1 MRSRRKFLD
10 INGFAP
16 VHLPTST
23 YYTDAQAK
31 SDKMKCTIEDDIFK
45 NLHLLSDPLKKNL
58 ADSVITGETMKKNPV
73 ETKERKTHE
82 AVKPPTAQR
91 TDYYPSLSG
100 ITSFFS
106 GVFNIMGTIFQKRTS
121 SPVSQYYD
129 CFDNEYKDQMAPPM
143 FWQPSNFEVR
153 NKNESDMLFGSTND
167 SRTNLDVEMNSEC
180 KVAVA
185 QCEEK
190 LNQVRSLLC
199 KKNDQNV
206 PKARGSPRK
215 PRKAFV
221 EAGSVEESFEDA
233 LSESVLSL
241 ANDTFVECCAPFK
254 IHDESLI
261 QSDAPR
267 IKTDIY
273 ITENMNIPKNLPEE
287 TESKTT
293 EVKQNLNTENL
304 SNSEIEISVT
314 KTKDE
319 LVSSCEDK
327 LNKIKELL
335 RSRHCKTPKNS
346 EPIPISTGNKIETLF
361 GNEMN
366 SSDLL
371 TSSNSQD
378 SDHFNEI
385 TGRFNSSS
393 VDSED
398 SFQIVFTDS
407 PRKCR
412 RRIPSDCESEDSFI
426 VFEES
431 PDCCYTS
438 NEVFGEEILGDDSSD
453 SDSDVDDDSGCGVQC
468 KLSPSLSR
476 TFGNLADD
484 SLYDQ
489 DVVDSA
495 SVSSPSTT
503 TPWLEKT
510 GLLLDEDRKSERKM
524 KPTKRVHFS
533 TEPPKVHI
541 MRVWAFAARQ
551 ARAGHWER
559 HALDRERFKRR
570 IADVE
575 MAISWVLKPQHR
587 TRVVFQRFRPW
598 WNAQKRKE
606 LAEKKEAEEAEKRRM
621 IEGENNASD
630 EILNNCDK
638 SIPEVVENR
647 SNDPNLNQVETKNVV
662 NVDNNITQEVKIS
675 QNIVN
680 IDNTTKLSQN
690 QNYRDQNVNTQVND
704 SYEKI
709 DKISDINDSKTI
721 KSNDES
727 LMKNGLLIKNCCID
741 T

>member
-1 MRSRRKFLD
+1 MNSFSSSHMRSRRKYLD
-10 INGFAP
+10 INGFAS

-23 YYTDAQAK
+23 YCTDAQAK
-31 SDKMKCTIEDDIFK
+31 SDKMKCTIEDDILK
-45 NLHLLSDPLKKNL
+45 NLHLLPDPLKKNL
-58 ADSVITGETMKKNPV
+58 ADSVITGETMRKNAV
-73 ETKERKTHE
+73 EIKERKTHE
-82 AVKPPTAQR
+82 AVKPPTGQR

-106 GVFNIMGTIFQKRTS
+106 GVFNIMGTIFQKRTN

-129 CFDNEYKDQMAPPM
+129 CFDNEHDDQMAPPM
-143 FWQPSNFEVR
+143 FWQPSKFEVR
-153 NKNESDMLFGSTND
+153 NKIESDMPFGSTND
-167 SRTNLDVEMNSEC
+167 SSTNLDVEMNSEC
-180 KVAVA
+180 KAAVA

-190 LNQVRSLLC
+190 LNQLKS
-199 KKNDQNV
+199 
-206 PKARGSPRK
+206 SPRK

-233 LSESVLSL
+233 FSESVLSL
-241 ANDTFVECCAPFK
+241 ANDSFVECSAPFK
-254 IHDESLI
+254 SHNELLI

-267 IKTDIY
+267 IKTNLY
-273 ITENMNIPKNLPEE
+273 IMENMNITKNLPEE
-287 TESKTT
+287 IESEKTT

-304 SNSEIEISVT
+304 SNGEIEIPVT

-319 LVSSCEDK
+319 IISSCEDK
-327 LNKIKELL
+327 LNKIKKLL
-335 RSRHCKTPKNS
+335 QSGHCKTSKNS
-346 EPIPISTGNKIETLF
+346 KPIPISTENKIETLF

-371 TSSNSQD
+371 TSSNSED

-398 SFQIVFTDS
+398 SFQIVFKDS

-431 PDCCYTS
+431 PDSCYTS
-438 NEVFGEEILGDDSSD
+438 NEVFGEEILGNDSSD
-453 SDSDVDDDSGCGVQC
+453 SDSDSDSDIDDDSGCGVQC

-476 TFGNLADD
+476 TFGNLTDD

-495 SVSSPSTT
+495 PVSSPSTT

-510 GLLLDEDRKSERKM
+510 GLLLDGKSEKK

-559 HALDRERFKRR
+559 HALDRERFRRR

-587 TRVVFQRFRPW
+587 TRIVFQRFMPW

-606 LAEKKEAEEAEKRRM
+606 LAEKKETEEAEKRRM
-621 IEGENNASD
+621 IEEVKNNASD
-630 EILNNCDK
+630 ESLNNCDQ

-647 SNDPNLNQVETKNVV
+647 SNNKDLNQDETTIVV
-662 NVDNNITQEVKIS
+662 NENADNNITQEVEIS

-680 IDNTTKLSQN
+680 IDDTTKLSQN

-709 DKISDINDSKTI
+709 DKISDINDSI
-721 KSNDES
+721 AVKSNEES
-727 LMKNGLLIKNCCID
+727 LMKNELLIKNCCID

>member
-1 MRSRRKFLD
+1 M
-10 INGFAP
+10 
-16 VHLPTST
+16 
-23 YYTDAQAK
+23 
-31 SDKMKCTIEDDIFK
+31 
-45 NLHLLSDPLKKNL
+45 
-58 ADSVITGETMKKNPV
+58 
-73 ETKERKTHE
+73 
-82 AVKPPTAQR
+82 
-91 TDYYPSLSG
+91 
-100 ITSFFS
+100 
-106 GVFNIMGTIFQKRTS
+106 
-121 SPVSQYYD
+121 
-129 CFDNEYKDQMAPPM
+129 
-143 FWQPSNFEVR
+143 
-153 NKNESDMLFGSTND
+153 
-167 SRTNLDVEMNSEC
+167 
-180 KVAVA
+180 
-185 QCEEK
+185 
-190 LNQVRSLLC
+190 
-199 KKNDQNV
+199 
-206 PKARGSPRK
+206 
-215 PRKAFV
+215 
-221 EAGSVEESFEDA
+221 EESFEDA
-233 LSESVLSL
+233 FSESVLSL

-267 IKTDIY
+267 IKTDVY
-273 ITENMNIPKNLPEE
+273 VTENMNITKNLPEE

-304 SNSEIEISVT
+304 SNGVIEISVT

-335 RSRHCKTPKNS
+335 RSRHCKTS

-431 PDCCYTS
+431 PDSCYTS

-476 TFGNLADD
+476 TFGNLTDN

-510 GLLLDEDRKSERKM
+510 GLLLDEDRKSEK
-524 KPTKRVHFS
+524 KKSTKRVSGPIF
-533 TEPPKVHI
+533 
-541 MRVWAFAARQ
+541 
-551 ARAGHWER
+551 
-559 HALDRERFKRR
+559 
-570 IADVE
+570 
-575 MAISWVLKPQHR
+575 
-587 TRVVFQRFRPW
+587 
-598 WNAQKRKE
+598 
-606 LAEKKEAEEAEKRRM
+606 
-621 IEGENNASD
+621 
-630 EILNNCDK
+630 C
-638 SIPEVVENR
+638 
-647 SNDPNLNQVETKNVV
+647 
-662 NVDNNITQEVKIS
+662 
-675 QNIVN
+675 
-680 IDNTTKLSQN
+680 
-690 QNYRDQNVNTQVND
+690 
-704 SYEKI
+704 
-709 DKISDINDSKTI
+709 
-721 KSNDES
+721 
-727 LMKNGLLIKNCCID
+727 
-741 T
+741 